1 MNVRVKLFAI
11 LRDRAGTSELALE
24 LAEGATVLDAV
35 GAIGEKLP
43 AIAALLGR
51 AATAVNRSYVPAGAV
66 LCDGDELAIIPPV
79 SGGSGPPPSC
89 DLIAIVQT
97 PLDLGAAARFVADP
111 SAGGIDIFLGTTRNE
126 TGADGQPLL
135 ALDYESYTEMAEQQ
149 LRDLARAARE
159 RFPIVK
165 LAMLH
170 RTGRVALAEASVII
184 AVSCPHRG
192 EAFDACRFLI
202 DALKKDVA
210 IWKKEIWSDGS
221 GTWVHPRK
229 TP

>member
-1 MNVRVKLFAI
+1 
-11 LRDRAGTSELALE
+11 
-24 LAEGATVLDAV
+24 
-35 GAIGEKLP
+35 
-43 AIAALLGR
+43 
-51 AATAVNRSYVPAGAV
+51 
-66 LCDGDELAIIPPV
+66 
-79 SGGSGPPPSC
+79 
-89 DLIAIVQT
+89 
-97 PLDLGAAARFVADP
+97 
-111 SAGGIDIFLGTTRNE
+111 
-126 TGADGQPLL
+126 
-135 ALDYESYTEMAEQQ
+135 MAEQQ

-170 RTGRVALAEASVII
+170 RTGRVALAEASVLI